1 MSILGPSASTAVF
14 HKRWREIQA
23 DPGGLRAV
31 PVALAASVTIEPLV
45 PYLGAFLAERG
56 LHARFTIAPFNQ
68 IYQGLLDPESDL
80 RRADA
85 AVTVVLPRLEELCS
99 RSLERLALLDPGQAE
114 EARAEAHAEIGRLV
128 EALSG
133 YERATRGML
142 LCGTLPPPATT
153 PLGVLDASHPASVHA
168 LQRELNVA
176 LWRSASRS
184 ARLRLVDV
192 DALVAHL
199 GGERA
204 WDPRMALVGGCPY
217 SAAFLRLLGE
227 RLARSIAPLFRAP
240 AKVVVLDLDNT
251 LWGGIVGE
259 DGPGGLAL
267 GGSGVG
273 AGYVA
278 FQEALLALRAQ
289 GVLLCVASKN
299 NPDDAHEVLD
309 RHPGM
314 RIRRQHLS
322 AERISWEPKSA
333 ALRQLS
339 EELGLGLDSFV
350 FVDDS
355 PAECEEIRRLLP
367 EVSVLQLPP
376 DPARFVEALRAVP
389 ALDRM
394 VLTGEDRMRADLYA
408 AERERSAARPA
419 DAADPEAMARHLRS
433 LQLRARVRRLGAE
446 DLPRAAQLTQKTNQF
461 NLTTIRRT
469 EAELAALRAEDGWRL
484 YGLDVADR
492 FGDYGFT
499 GLALARRTADDTW
512 DLDTVL
518 LSCRVL
524 GRGVETALLAAIVRD
539 LAGAGARRLTGRF
552 VPTAKNAPARDFLA
566 RHGFAEG
573 EGGRWTREPLPG
585 PPLGAAHVAVT
596 FEG

>member
-1 MSILGPSASTAVF
+1 MGLRRQPGLPHRRRGRVRGERPHAGGHAAPHPGRLRPAPRGEGHHRVKPMPALGANATTAAF
-14 HKRWREIQA
+14 HRRWREIEA
-23 DPGGLRAV
+23 DPGELR
-31 PVALAASVTIEPLV
+31 PLPLALAASVTIEPLV

-56 LHARFTIAPFNQ
+56 LHARFTVAPFNQ
-68 IYQGLLDPESDL
+68 IYQSLLDPQSDL

-85 AVTVVLPRLEELCS
+85 AVAVVLPRLEELCS
-99 RSLERLALLDPGQAE
+99 RSLEQLALLDPGQTEA
-114 EARAEAHAEIGRLV
+114 ARAQAHAEMGRLA

-133 YERATRGML
+133 YERATRGVL

-176 LWRSASRS
+176 LWAVASKS
-184 ARLRLVDV
+184 ARIRLVDV
-192 DALVAHL
+192 DALVAHQ
-199 GGERA
+199 GGVRA

-240 AKVVVLDLDNT
+240 AKAVVLDLDNT

-299 NPDDAHEVLD
+299 NPADAHEVFD
-309 RHPGM
+309 RHLEM

-322 AERISWEPKSA
+322 AECISWEPKSA
-333 ALRQLS
+333 ALRRLA
-339 EELGLGLDSFV
+339 EELSLGLDSFV

-355 PAECEEIRRLLP
+355 PAECEEVRRLLP
-367 EVSVLQLPP
+367 EVAVLQLPP

-394 VLTGEDRMRADLYA
+394 VLTSEDRTRADLYA
-408 AERERSAARPA
+408 AERERAAARPT
-419 DAADPEAMARHLRS
+419 DDADPEAMARHLRS
-433 LQLRARVRRLGAE
+433 LELRARVRRLGAD
-446 DLPRAAQLTQKTNQF
+446 DLPRAAQL
-461 NLTTIRRT
+461 
-469 EAELAALRAEDGWRL
+469 
-484 YGLDVADR
+484 
-492 FGDYGFT
+492 
-499 GLALARRTADDTW
+499 
-512 DLDTVL
+512 
-518 LSCRVL
+518 
-524 GRGVETALLAAIVRD
+524 
-539 LAGAGARRLTGRF
+539 
-552 VPTAKNAPARDFLA
+552 
-566 RHGFAEG
+566 
-573 EGGRWTREPLPG
+573 
-585 PPLGAAHVAVT
+585 
-596 FEG
+596 